1 MSRVAIITGASQGI
15 GAALVRAYRDRD
27 WSVVAMSRTI
37 ATGPDDGVVAVP
49 GDVADPH
56 TARSVVDT
64 AVERFGRIDTLI
76 NNAGVFIGKPFADY
90 TAEDYRTLVS
100 VNLTGWFEITRLA
113 LGHMA
118 EGGHVVQV
126 TTSLVDN
133 PDAANPSA
141 LASLTKGGLAAA
153 TRALAV
159 EYAQRG
165 VRVNAVSPGVVDS
178 PMHEGGDHEALAQ
191 LQPMRRLG
199 AIDDVVR
206 GVLYLQDSPFVTGE
220 ILHVDGGM
228 AAGH

>member
-1 MSRVAIITGASQGI
+1 MAASR
-15 GAALVRAYRDRD
+15 
-27 WSVVAMSRTI
+27 
-37 ATGPDDGVVAVP
+37 P
-49 GDVADPH
+49 
-56 TARSVVDT
+56 
-64 AVERFGRIDTLI
+64 
-76 NNAGVFIGKPFADY
+76 AGSD
-90 TAEDYRTLVS
+90 
-100 VNLTGWFEITRLA
+100 
-113 LGHMA
+113 
-118 EGGHVVQV
+118 
-126 TTSLVDN
+126 SLVDTVS
-133 PDAANPSA
+133 PRAVS
-141 LASLTKGGLAAA
+141 AA

-165 VRVNAVSPGVVDS
+165 IRVNAVSPGVIDS